1 MKASFKKMKNMICRK
16 DLEQLGFKTHQAV
29 TIIRQAK
36 IRMVNRGYPYYNNKR
51 VGVVPRQVIEE
62 IIGIPLV
69 QEE

>member
-1 MKASFKKMKNMICRK
+1 MKNTICRK
-16 DLEQLGFKTHQAV
+16 DLEALGFKTHQAT

-36 IRMVNRGYPYYNNKR
+36 TRMVNQGYPYYNNKR

>member
-1 MKASFKKMKNMICRK
+1 MKNMICRK
-16 DLEQLGFKTHQAV
+16 DLEELGFKTNQAV

-36 IRMVNRGYPYYNNKR
+36 VRMVNQGYPYYNNKR

-62 IIGIPLV
+62 ILVIPLS

>member
-1 MKASFKKMKNMICRK
+1 MICRK
-16 DLEQLGFKTHQAV
+16 DLEELGFKTNRAV

-36 IRMVNRGYPYYNNKR
+36 VRMVNQGYPYYNNKR

-62 IIGIPLV
+62 ILGIPLS

>member
-1 MKASFKKMKNMICRK
+1 MICRK
-16 DLEQLGFKTHQAV
+16 DLEELGFKTNQAV

-36 IRMVNRGYPYYNNKR
+36 VRMVNQGYPYYNNKR

-62 IIGIPLV
+62 ILVIPLS

>member
-1 MKASFKKMKNMICRK
+1 MICRK
-16 DLEQLGFKTHQAV
+16 DLEELGFKTNQSV

-36 IRMVNRGYPYYNNKR
+36 VRMVNQGYPYYNNKR

-62 IIGIPLV
+62 ILGIPLS